1 MSISLLTADGS
12 AFYRSCLSLLSP
24 SELDGSY
31 LELVLD
37 SFGTYWLVDH
47 EFNCLAPHELGPL
60 PSPHSSPVTLSPA

>member
-1 MSISLLTADGS
+1 MSVSLLTADGC
-12 AFYRSCLSLLSP
+12 AFYRSCLSLLPP

-37 SFGTYWLVDH
+37 SSGTYWLVDH

-60 PSPHSSPVTLSPA
+60 PISHDAPVTLSPA